1 MSIGARQS
9 VWHRHFSVLWGFM
22 IFTVLTLLQQGAWG
36 FLAPPRTTLKDSCA
50 IRAGKSLVMMSAEG
64 MGKVAVVVGY
74 EDGTAQ
80 LIAAKMATTLE
91 GVRVRAILETGTS
104 DPVPAM
110 LLPPNVQVTRKSL
123 DSIGSDDL
131 AGASVALVSLD
142 KGPKEEAGADPSN
155 YLPLPTI
162 LSNIGP
168 LTKVVIAAYANDTA
182 AAGRVG
188 GGLNLNIF
196 ARGVDPKEVVEAARS
211 SGPGSA
217 VIVLAQHGRLFGPPA
232 LATSPN
238 AAVQVLPFVGG
249 PLQKPVLEES
259 FAKQNILL
267 ALGSSL
273 SRNRDAATMR
283 SALAESMIR
292 ASGLIDSIGDF
303 SVVSLEGQAPSA
315 GDWEQLMA
323 GLDTRGGVTVFEKV
337 LAASERVDLN
347 VLQEWLVNDFG
358 AGLST
363 LAISRVL
370 NSPKPSIV
378 INTAVGSDIVWQFVG
393 KDLKVQGSGR
403 WSIQLDSEARTIK
416 ILRENAEGKMLTE
429 ALPGEEEL
437 LQRFSAAINR
447 LVYSRKLSKRR

>member
-1 MSIGARQS
+1 
-9 VWHRHFSVLWGFM
+9 
-22 IFTVLTLLQQGAWG
+22 
-36 FLAPPRTTLKDSCA
+36 
-50 IRAGKSLVMMSAEG
+50 
-64 MGKVAVVVGY
+64 
-74 EDGTAQ
+74 
-80 LIAAKMATTLE
+80 
-91 GVRVRAILETGTS
+91 
-104 DPVPAM
+104 
-110 LLPPNVQVTRKSL
+110 
-123 DSIGSDDL
+123 
-131 AGASVALVSLD
+131 
-142 KGPKEEAGADPSN
+142 
-155 YLPLPTI
+155 
-162 LSNIGP
+162 
-168 LTKVVIAAYANDTA
+168 
-182 AAGRVG
+182 
-188 GGLNLNIF
+188 
-196 ARGVDPKEVVEAARS
+196 
-211 SGPGSA
+211 
-217 VIVLAQHGRLFGPPA
+217 
-232 LATSPN
+232 
-238 AAVQVLPFVGG
+238 
-249 PLQKPVLEES
+249 
-259 FAKQNILL
+259 
-267 ALGSSL
+267 
-273 SRNRDAATMR
+273 
-283 SALAESMIR
+283 MIR

-347 VLQEWLVNDFG
+347 VLQDWLVNDFG

-403 WSIQLDSEARTIK
+403 WSIQLDSGARTIK